1 MTHEESPQFMNKWK
15 KNPEPQLIP
24 PEQYEDSSKSF
35 HIVPRIRPWQ
45 KVKMV
50 KDEKTGKE
58 AEVRVPVPF
67 FDNPSLRRFLGFII
81 VAYIGFGYYLGPVAW
96 LYYLIRMIYTRTI
109 YYVTAFSLLTG
120 IAFTPIVK
128 SDWLRTGW
136 LASPIVLAVKK
147 DGFNK
152 LPPGIILHRAHASA
166 R

>member
-96 LYYLIRMIYTRTI
+96 LYYLIRMIYTRWDDW
-109 YYVTAFSLLTG
+109 VRKCSSSMNHLLRNCLLAF
-120 IAFTPIVK
+120 
-128 SDWLRTGW
+128 DWNCFHSYRQKRLAKNRLVSVPNRAGRQEGW
-136 LASPIVLAVKK
+136 L
-147 DGFNK
+147 
-152 LPPGIILHRAHASA
+152 
-166 R
+166 